1 MSLDTLPIIEDTS
14 SARLLVR
21 ERAEITFR
29 SGKKS
34 LAYVAGLTQ
43 DSKLIYDCDAIRI
56 AERWYIEVQHQTH
69 TPLREITTYIP
80 LRPLLEAV
88 K

>member
-1 MSLDTLPIIEDTS
+1 MSLDTLPVIEDTS
-14 SARLLVR
+14 AKLVVR
-21 ERAEITFR
+21 ERAEITFK
-29 SGKKS
+29 SGKKT

-43 DSKLIYDCDAIRI
+43 DSKLIYDCDAVR
-56 AERWYIEVQHQTH
+56 AEGRWYIEVQHQTH

>member
-56 AERWYIEVQHQTH
+56 AGMLYIDQMHQVH
-69 TPLREITTYIP
+69 TALREIKSYVP
-80 LRPLLEAV
+80 LRPLLERV